1 MRYSVLSP
9 LVVFV
14 ILLVGSGSLVR
25 HATAQLSPADI
36 QALFDNTG
44 IVPTPFCN
52 PGTNQYSMQLQ
63 NSLPYNYD
71 ATLTL
76 ACVGCS
82 NYTIQVALGAS
93 SLSSVVTMTSP
104 SSCQVANRL
113 CEVVMIVP
121 DLLTSS
127 TTTYRQVAAIPSTCG
142 VVPPDDYDPNCDWVN
157 YPCQV
162 TNGEW
167 YHYGPFLLTINAGEV
182 VVLVFI
188 DIIVIILWET
198 SRQVRLK
205 RIDMKRL
212 PPSQPYVDFAQGF
225 NAGFLTGNT
234 GAPLPNRPSGIGY
247 FVPGRTPGMAQ
258 PPTPQQK
265 PLAPSAGV
273 PAHVIARTAGQATP
287 LPSVHSANN
296 SLRQR
301 SVGGSSINNTTNA
314 NGSVG
319 NSGSTPTNKPL
330 VYLGGGGG
338 GSSS

>member
-234 GAPLPNRPSGIGY
+234 GAPLPNR
-247 FVPGRTPGMAQ
+247 
-258 PPTPQQK
+258 
-265 PLAPSAGV
+265 LAPSAGV

-301 SVGGSSINNTTNA
+301 SVGGSSINNTTNT

-319 NSGSTPTNKPL
+319 NSGSTPANKPL
-330 VYLGGGGG
+330 VYLGGGG
-338 GSSS
+338 SSS